1 MRDFSSILSAV
12 LAKND
17 MVIEQA
23 KLENGWLCLKTQ
35 PSDALKWL
43 YKFKQGKN
51 YEITEKRKK
60 RSLDAN
66 AYAWVLLDKMSAE
79 LGSPKEELY
88 QDQIRKIGGVC
99 DIICIQN
106 KALDK
111 FRKQWE
117 GQGIG
122 WQTEELESK
131 LDGCT
136 NLICYYGSSAF
147 DTKQMSRLLD
157 SIIADCK
164 ELGIETR
171 NPEEIASLLEEWNE
185 K

>member
-1 MRDFSSILSAV
+1 MRDYSSILSAV
-12 LAKND
+12 PVRND
-17 MVIEQA
+17 MLINEA
-23 KLENGWLCLKTQ
+23 KLDNGWLCLKTQ
-35 PSDALKWL
+35 PSDAMKWL
-43 YKFKQGKN
+43 YKFKPGF
-51 YEITEKRKK
+51 YDITKSRMK

-66 AYAWVLLDKMSAE
+66 AYCWVLLDKLSAE
-79 LGSPKEELY
+79 LGVPKEELY

-106 KALDK
+106 KALEK

-131 LDGCT
+131 LTGCT

-157 SIIADCK
+157 SIITDCK

-171 NPEEIASLLEEWNE
+171 NPQEIASLLEEWDE
-185 K
+185 R